1 MKAIY
6 PIYMSNK
13 KHSCRQGD
21 PYQDRP
27 TLIRLQWNNWIHHNN
42 LLSPSVHLCLSVSF
56 SNVNFG
62 LPSSPPLAILA
73 CRSSRLFAAAAGS
86 THTTHTR
93 CWIYRKWIALLMLSR
108 ARWRRQR
115 SDATAHPYLHLESR
129 RHGSRLRVYISSIKA
144 ALSHEKRGGVLRHCI
159 ASTEPPLRR

>member
-1 MKAIY
+1 MMKAISTQFTCQ
-6 PIYMSNK
+6 IK

-86 THTTHTR
+86 THTTHTMLDLSQMNSAPNAEPGAVKASKER
-93 CWIYRKWIALLMLSR
+93 CDS
-108 ARWRRQR
+108 
-115 SDATAHPYLHLESR
+115 
-129 RHGSRLRVYISSIKA
+129 
-144 ALSHEKRGGVLRHCI
+144 
-159 ASTEPPLRR
+159 ASLPSPGI